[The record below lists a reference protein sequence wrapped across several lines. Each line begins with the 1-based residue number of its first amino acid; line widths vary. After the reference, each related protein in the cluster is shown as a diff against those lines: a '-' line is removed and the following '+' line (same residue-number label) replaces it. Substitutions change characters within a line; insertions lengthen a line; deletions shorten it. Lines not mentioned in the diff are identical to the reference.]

1 MLNLSSGK
9 VLTPQCVLWL
19 AAQMKVFKSLSLVM
33 EFFFTTNLVFTMYYL
48 IPPNHIFTSLHFILF
63 HPILFQPIPF
73 YLLLFHLNPSFP
85 IHFYSSSS
93 HLFSLIQSHFFAY
106 TSLFPYHINPL
117 SSFLHPFHPILSHLI
132 ICHAVAMHTIPS
144 YFVPSPFSPPIPSY
158 ILPCVRFPLIFSH
171 PVSHVV
177 SHPISAIPTHFISP
191 SHVISVLIQCHPILS
206 YCISCCPSIFSR
218 AIYCFQD
225 PYFFQSPSQT
235 LCHSIVIHTKKILS
249 FIV

>member
-19 AAQMKVFKSLSLVM
+19 AAQMKVFKSLSRVM
-33 EFFFTTNLVFTMYYL
+33 EFFFNTNLVFTICYL

-93 HLFSLIQSHFFAY
+93 HLFSLIQSHVFAY

-144 YFVPSPFSPPIPSY
+144 YFVPSPFSPPIPS
-158 ILPCVRFPLIFSH
+158 
-171 PVSHVV
+171 
-177 SHPISAIPTHFISP
+177 
-191 SHVISVLIQCHPILS
+191 HPILYS
-206 YCISCCPSIFSR
+206 PLYSISSHLFS
-218 AIYCFQD
+218 
-225 PYFFQSPSQT
+225 SS
-235 LCHSIVIHTKKILS
+235 LM
-249 FIV
+249 

>member
-19 AAQMKVFKSLSLVM
+19 AAQMKVFKSLSLVV
-33 EFFFTTNLVFTMYYL
+33 EFFFNTNLVFTMCYL
-48 IPPNHIFTSLHFILF
+48 ISPNHIFTSLHFILF

-93 HLFSLIQSHFFAY
+93 HFFLSFNLIFLPIHLSF
-106 TSLFPYHINPL
+106 HIISIL

-132 ICHAVAMHTIPS
+132 ICHAVATHTIPS
-144 YFVPSPFSPPIPSY
+144 YFVPSPFSPPIPSH
-158 ILPCVRFPLIFSH
+158 PIFSL
-171 PVSHVV
+171 VFDLLSSFLIQSHIV

-206 YCISCCPSIFSR
+206 YCISCCPSIFS
-218 AIYCFQD
+218 
-225 PYFFQSPSQT
+225 
-235 LCHSIVIHTKKILS
+235 
-249 FIV
+249 

>member
-19 AAQMKVFKSLSLVM
+19 AVQMKVFKSLSLVM
-33 EFFFTTNLVFTMYYL
+33 EFFFNTNLVFTMCYL
-48 IPPNHIFTSLHFILF
+48 IPPNHIFTSLQFILF

-85 IHFYSSSS
+85 FHFYSSSS

-144 YFVPSPFSPPIPSY
+144 YFVPSPFYPPTPSH
-158 ILPCVRFPLIFSH
+158 PIFSL
-171 PVSHVV
+171 VFDLLSSFLIQSHIV

-206 YCISCCPSIFSR
+206 YCISCCPSIFS
-218 AIYCFQD
+218 
-225 PYFFQSPSQT
+225 
-235 LCHSIVIHTKKILS
+235 
-249 FIV
+249 

>member
-19 AAQMKVFKSLSLVM
+19 AAQMKVFQSLSLVM
-33 EFFFTTNLVFTMYYL
+33 EFFFNTNLVFTMCYL

-132 ICHAVAMHTIPS
+132 ICHAVSM
-144 YFVPSPFSPPIPSY
+144 PSPFSPPIPSH
-158 ILPCVRFPLIFSH
+158 PIFSL
-171 PVSHVV
+171 VFDLLSSFLIQSHVV
-177 SHPISAIPTHFISP
+177 SHPISAILTHFISP

-206 YCISCCPSIFSR
+206 YCISCCPSIFFLSYLLFSR
-218 AIYCFQD
+218 PIFFPKSIPD
-225 PYFFQSPSQT
+225 PVS
-235 LCHSIVIHTKKILS
+235 LHSHLY
-249 FIV
+249 